1 MTIKKRL
8 ALSNVLMILV
18 PVVIVLAIFFMD
30 RFLIRFVFRR
40 IEDPLI
46 TLAEGVHA
54 IGDISI
60 DTSSHRVT
68 VKGRE
73 IRLKNKEYE
82 LLLFMVY
89 HMDQVFDK
97 ETLYEN
103 VWGMCMAAADS
114 VPGISGST
122 ILLIFGLYVP
132 VIDAVKNT
140 MHWIIKNPARIDA
153 FFQNSYEEMLWAR
166 KRHLKLC

>member
-18 PVVIVLAIFFMD
+18 PVVIVLAIFFTD
-30 RFLIRFVFRR
+30 HFLIRFVFRR
-40 IEDPLI
+40 IEDPLD

-68 VKGRE
+68 VKGKE

-140 MHWIIKNPARIDA
+140 MHWIIKKSGTNRCL
-153 FFQNSYEEMLWAR
+153 FSKFL
-166 KRHLKLC
+166 